1 METNSISVLVSED
14 KEFEK
19 VPEVRR
25 LWITY

>member
-14 KEFEK
+14 KEFDK

-25 LWITY
+25 L